1 MRTLKGRM
9 TDLVAMVLALALLVG
24 WFVVGN
30 GIEERMHRQARNALL
45 DQMEV
50 LAGLLGETGLD
61 GFRKALGNVE
71 SETGTRV
78 TVIDMNGKVLFDT
91 QADPAT
97 MDNHASRPEIRE
109 AMLTGTG
116 VSSRYSRSLGEEQL
130 YVARLGTD
138 PQGDTLIL
146 RASLSLR
153 YIREAV
159 NAARIRLFFSLLFA
173 GGAAMAA
180 GLYFLRQVTKPLEDL
195 TRTAFNLQE
204 GEKPLFPSS
213 GTLEVQR
220 LASALENMSDRL
232 NTAMDNLRRE
242 QGYLRFLLESL
253 PVGVLVVDDDGRVRY
268 ANSALSSLLRDVPEK
283 IEGTA
288 YLSAIKAPELLELLE
303 RAFKG
308 QSGRAVFSLR
318 GAEEKFLEAQVIKI
332 DWGVLAVLNDLT
344 ERMRLEQSRKAFV
357 ADAGHE
363 FQTPLTA
370 IRAAAELLADDTDLD
385 NERRRSIAGKIL
397 TQQERMTALVD
408 DLLLLSRLESEV
420 PSEELQEIDLAGL
433 LDSLAENI
441 LAGPL
446 AESIEVETD
455 IAGPAVTNGRPGE
468 LWRAFG
474 NILDNAVKYTK
485 KRFQDKPGGKIRMTL
500 APSGDGWEVVIE
512 DNGVGVPPQAKDII
526 FERFQRA
533 EADRARAGAPTG
545 GYGLGLAIAKRI
557 IESHGG
563 SITAGDST
571 EGARFT
577 IRLPA
582 SDSGTS

>member
-9 TDLVAMVLALALLVG
+9 TDLVAMVLALALLAG

-30 GIEERMHRQARNALL
+30 GIEERLHRQARTSLL
-45 DQMEV
+45 DQMEL
-50 LAGLLGETGLD
+50 LAGVLGETGFD
-61 GFRKALGNVE
+61 GFSKALGNVE
-71 SETGTRV
+71 PETGTRV

-116 VSSRYSRSLGEEQL
+116 ISSRYSRSLGEEQL
-130 YVARLGTD
+130 YVARLGAD

-153 YIREAV
+153 YISEAV
-159 NAARIRLFFSLLFA
+159 NAARIRLFFSLLLA

-180 GLYFLRQVTKPLEDL
+180 GLFFLRQVTRPLEDL
-195 TRTAFNLQE
+195 TSAAFNLQE
-204 GEKPLFPSS
+204 GQKPLFPSS

-232 NTAMDNLRRE
+232 DTAMGNLRRE

-288 YLSAIKAPELLELLE
+288 YLSAIKTPELLELLE
-303 RAFKG
+303 RAFREDG
-308 QSGRAVFSLR
+308 GRAVFSVR
-318 GAEEKFLEAQVIKI
+318 GREEIFIEAQVVKI

-363 FQTPLTA
+363 LQTPLTA
-370 IRAAAELLADDTDLD
+370 IRAAAELLADSRDMDKTKR
-385 NERRRSIAGKIL
+385 EAIAEKII
-397 TQQERMTALVD
+397 TQQERMTTLVD

-420 PSEELQEIDLAGL
+420 PSEEPEELDLAGL
-433 LDSLAENI
+433 LNSLTENV
-441 LAGPL
+441 LANPL
-446 AESIEVETD
+446 AESIQVDSRVT
-455 IAGPAVTNGRPGE
+455 GPAPVNGRPTE

-474 NILDNAVKYTK
+474 NILDNAVKYTR
-485 KRFQDKPGGKIRMTL
+485 KRFLDSPGGEIRVTL
-500 APSGDGWEVVIE
+500 GRSKDSWEVVIE
-512 DNGVGVPPQAKDII
+512 DNGIGIPPQAKEII

-545 GYGLGLAIAKRI
+545 GYGLGLAIARRI

-563 SITAGDST
+563 SITVGDSA

-582 SDSGTS
+582 SDSSR